1 MSPPALAKVASAAAP
16 YSLVK
21 PNLQPA
27 DAVKNEPASPEAPDF
42 FKSHFGNPEGDEV
55 YGTGNDYETE
65 KGQKADNK
73 VYAQQAIWYLGAFV
87 LIVLG
92 AMVLFGSL

>member
-42 FKSHFGNPEGDEV
+42 FKSHFGNLEGDEV